1 MNETLRNIFVVFA
14 VLVIAA
20 SASSGLVL
28 SKLADVKAVSS
39 TIASGGE
46 KKRDD

>member
-1 MNETLRNIFVVFA
+1 MNETLRNIFVGFV

-28 SKLADVKAVSS
+28 SKLANVKVGSS
-39 TIASGGE
+39 EIESGG
-46 KKRDD
+46 KKT